1 MHFAGKTCFE
11 SWVCFNQQCKDNP
24 THTNEGGIY
33 AEDRI
38 LKLCWKKQEKIK
50 NTYLKKHPQT
60 AAASKKTGKWKTS
73 TKKQLHE
80 TQTLY
85 LKH

>member
-11 SWVCFNQQCKDNP
+11 GWVCFNQQCKDNP

-38 LKLCWKKQEKIK
+38 LKLC
-50 NTYLKKHPQT
+50 
-60 AAASKKTGKWKTS
+60 
-73 TKKQLHE
+73 
-80 TQTLY
+80 
-85 LKH
+85 